1 VLTTIVMVVDVAWIL
16 ATDVSFQQ
24 KTLALTTAMALLG
37 FYVSARILKP
47 GMIKTL
53 LDGYILLAVAWPAL
67 RVFNHL
73 MFTLAGDYIDPW
85 LSAADTSLG
94 LSWLGYATWVN
105 GHPLVLSVLD
115 LAYTG
120 LTPAS
125 VFAYIGI
132 TLFARHRT
140 ASEFLAVFTGMAVT
154 VCLLLV
160 VFPAV
165 GAMVYNADAVAALSN
180 LRDVGVYHMPH
191 YDYLRSQP
199 APVLILESLPG
210 LATFPSFHT
219 AMGILIIYCTRER
232 MLLFIPAT
240 LYSLVMI
247 AATPI
252 QGGHHLVDVLAGAG
266 MALAAIALLRFAS
279 ARIDRRPLHHV
290 AANDSAIASQ
300 S

>member
-1 VLTTIVMVVDVAWIL
+1 MLTAIVLVVDVAWIL

-24 KTLALTTAMALLG
+24 KTLAPTTALAVLG
-37 FYVSARILKP
+37 LYVSARVIKP
-47 GMIKTL
+47 GIAKTL
-53 LDGYILLAVAWPAL
+53 LDGYIFLAIAWPVL

-73 MFTLAGDYIDPW
+73 MFTLTGDYIDPW
-85 LSAADTSLG
+85 LNSADTSLG

-105 GHPLVLSVLD
+105 AHPLVLSALD

-125 VFAYIGI
+125 IFAYVGI
-132 TLFARHRT
+132 TLFARRRT
-140 ASEFLAVFTGMAVT
+140 ASEFLALFAAMAVT

-165 GAMVYNADAVAALSN
+165 GAMVYNADAVAGLAN
-180 LRDVGVYHMPH
+180 LRDIGVYHMP
-191 YDYLRSQP
+191 YYEYLRGQA
-199 APVLILESLPG
+199 APLLILESLPG

-232 MLLFIPAT
+232 MLLFVPAT
-240 LYSLVMI
+240 IYSVVMI

-252 QGGHHLVDVLAGAG
+252 QGGHHLVDVVAGAG
-266 MALAAIALLRFAS
+266 MALAAIALLRLAS
-279 ARIDRRPLHHV
+279 VRMDRGPSHHV
-290 AANDSAIASQ
+290 DADSSAIASQ